1 MTPEALFIAAL
12 NDEETREA
20 AFTKLV
26 QRYKERLYFHIRRMV
41 ISHEDADDVLQETFI
56 KVFKNIGNFK
66 GESQLFT
73 WIYRIATH
81 QALDHLRKQ
90 SQKKGI
96 QHQQLLDAKIDQL
109 HADLYFDGDAAM
121 QKFQKAIVQL
131 PERQRLIFNMKY
143 FDDLKFREIAQ
154 ILDCSE
160 GGLKA
165 SYHHAVKKIKYY
177 LNGKEQ

>member
-1 MTPEALFIAAL
+1 ME
-12 NDEETREA
+12 
-20 AFTKLV
+20 
-26 QRYKERLYFHIRRMV
+26 

-73 WIYRIATH
+73 WMYRIATH
-81 QALDHLRKQ
+81 QASDHLRKQ
-90 SQKKGI
+90 RPKKGI
-96 QHQQLLDAKIDQL
+96 QHQQLLDTKIDQL

-165 SYHHAVKKIKYY
+165 SYHHAVNKIKYY
-177 LNGKEQ
+177 LNGKE